1 MNYTF
6 KDDSPIFQQL
16 AKALEDDIFLGTYR
30 EGTAIP
36 STTELSVSLHINP
49 ATVLKAMNLL
59 LDMDFIEKKRGIGM
73 FVKTGAKEKIRERRK
88 ADFKEK
94 YLLPMLKEAE
104 RLGMGREEII
114 ESIRGDENNEY

>member
-16 AKALEDDIFLGTYR
+16 ARALEDDIFLGTYE
-30 EGTAIP
+30 EGKAIP

-59 LDMDFIEKKRGIGM
+59 VDMAQIEKRRGIGM
-73 FVKTGAKEKIRERRK
+73 FVKDGAKERIKDRRK
-88 ADFKEK
+88 KEFKDK
-94 YLLPMLKEAE
+94 FLSPMLEEAK
-104 RLGMGREEII
+104 RLGMDRKEIAFLIMGEEK
-114 ESIRGDENNEY
+114 

>member
-16 AKALEDDIFLGTYR
+16 AKALEDDIFLGTYE

-36 STTELSVSLHINP
+36 STTELSVALHINP

-59 LDMDFIEKKRGIGM
+59 LDMDLIEKRRGIGM
-73 FVKTGAKEKIRERRK
+73 FVTNGAKERIRERRTSWPQVVY
-88 ADFKEK
+88 EW
-94 YLLPMLKEAE
+94 LLAE
-104 RLGMGREEII
+104 YALAKRTKVQT
-114 ESIRGDENNEY
+114 